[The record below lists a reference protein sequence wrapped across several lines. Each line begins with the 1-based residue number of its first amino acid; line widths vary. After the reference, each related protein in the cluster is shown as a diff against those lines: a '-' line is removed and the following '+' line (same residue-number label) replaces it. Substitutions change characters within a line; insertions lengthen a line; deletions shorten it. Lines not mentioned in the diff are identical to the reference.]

1 MNVPIAGFVAD
12 FLWPDQRLIVETG
25 GFRHHG
31 TRSAF
36 ESDRERDVRLGLLGY
51 TVARFTHRQVND
63 EPEAVAAAVRAL
75 LARRAV
81 GAAR

>member
-1 MNVPIAGFVAD
+1 MDVPVDDHVVD
-12 FLWPDQRLIVETG
+12 FLWRERRLIVETD

-36 ESDRERDVRLGLLGY
+36 ESDRERDVRLHMLGY
-51 TVARFTHRQVND
+51 TVARFTYKQVTD
-63 EPEAVAAAVRAL
+63 DPEAVVVALATL
-75 LARRAV
+75 LARPAG

>member
-1 MNVPIAGFVAD
+1 MNAHVEGFYVD
-12 FLWPDQRLIVETG
+12 FLWRGHRLIVEVD

-36 ESDRERDVRLGLLGY
+36 ESDRERDVRLELRGY
-51 TVARFTHRQVND
+51 SVHRFRHRQITSQAD
-63 EPEAVAAAVRAL
+63 WVAASVATL
-75 LARRAV
+75 LARPAA